1 MSGAFVFH
9 GGRVSEAARAYGGAP
24 ADWLDLSTGLN
35 PRPWPV
41 TQPVD
46 WTALPDP
53 DALARLEAEAA
64 RHFGVAPNLCCA
76 VPGSETALRLL
87 AKALDLP
94 GRALVPA
101 YRTHREAFFPSR
113 PAQFGEPPR
122 AKEVFVLANPNN
134 PDGVLRDPEAVIAW
148 AERIDESGGFLIVD
162 EAFADCHPETSVAR
176 ACAPGFRMIVLR
188 SFGKFFGLAG
198 LRLGFVLGPP
208 ALMMLLR
215 QMLGSWPVHAAALSL
230 GTAAYADHAWIAR
243 TREELPLR
251 AEALDAVLRRHGL
264 EPEGDC
270 PLFRLVTGCEG
281 QVLFERLAS
290 ARILV
295 RPFAEHP
302 GWVRFGV
309 PADAAGLARLDEALS
324 GMAR

>member
-9 GGRVSEAARAYGGAP
+9 GGRVSEAAQVYGGAP
-24 ADWLDLSTGLN
+24 EDWLDLSTGLN
-35 PRPWPV
+35 PRPWPA
-41 TQPVD
+41 TGTID

-53 DALARLEAEAA
+53 EALARLEAAAA
-64 RHFGVAPNLCCA
+64 RHFGVAPELCCA

-94 GRALVPA
+94 GRSLVPG

-113 PAQFGEPPR
+113 PARFGEQPGT
-122 AKEVFVLANPNN
+122 KEVFVFANPNN
-134 PDGVLRDPEAVIAW
+134 PDGVLRDPEAVIEW
-148 AERIDESGGFLIVD
+148 AERIDRSGSFLIVD
-162 EAFADCHPETSVAR
+162 EAFADCHPESSVAH
-176 ACAPGFRMIVLR
+176 AVAPGLRMIVLR

-208 ALMMLLR
+208 ALMLLLR

-230 GTAAYADHAWIAR
+230 GTAAYEDSAWIAR
-243 TREELPLR
+243 TRAELPTR

-264 EPEGDC
+264 MAEGSC
-270 PLFRLVTGCEG
+270 PLFRLVTGCDD
-281 QVLFERLAS
+281 QALFERLAGK
-290 ARILV
+290 RILV
-295 RPFAEHP
+295 RPFSEHP

-309 PADAAGLARLDEALS
+309 PADPAALARLDDAL
-324 GMAR
+324 GRVAG